1 MSSKDFRLSLN
12 VNMRSKM
19 KRRMSI
25 TGEIVPEYKSQKRIS
40 YWIKNSFK
48 YEKIM
53 DAVPTSIE

>member
-1 MSSKDFRLSLN
+1 
-12 VNMRSKM
+12 M